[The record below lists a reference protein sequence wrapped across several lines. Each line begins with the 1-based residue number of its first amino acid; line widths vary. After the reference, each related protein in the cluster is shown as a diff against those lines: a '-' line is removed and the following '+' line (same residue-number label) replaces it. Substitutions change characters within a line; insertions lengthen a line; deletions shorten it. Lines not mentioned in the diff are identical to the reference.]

1 MAVAVAGPT
10 APAAQL
16 AQQLGLDFSDLRLL
30 SQALVHSSYTN
41 EQPSA
46 GEPNERLEFLGDTIV
61 SLIVSEQLWQR
72 YPGEDEGSLTTRRAA
87 IVSARGL
94 APVAQ
99 RLELGSYLF
108 LGQGANLSGER
119 ARRSVLAGV
128 FEAVTGAIYLEF
140 GFERTRQWL
149 LNVLAPEIE
158 AHPPVASL
166 KAPKSALQELSFARS
181 GRPPHYRLVSEDGPP
196 HDRQYVIE
204 VVVDGQPMGRGEG
217 RNRRDA
223 ETNAARQAL
232 AALSGRSE
240 GKRRTEGKAGPA

>member
-1 MAVAVAGPT
+1 MQPVDAGPT
-10 APAAQL
+10 APATQL
-16 AQQLGLDFSDLRLL
+16 AERLGLEFSDLRLL

-46 GEPNERLEFLGDTIV
+46 GEPNERLEFLGDTVV
-61 SLIVSEQLWQR
+61 SLIVAEQLWQR

-94 APVAQ
+94 ARVAQ
-99 RLELGSYLF
+99 RLELGSYLS
-108 LGQGANLSGER
+108 LGQGASLSGER
-119 ARRSVLAGV
+119 ARGSILAGV
-128 FEAVTGAIYLEF
+128 LEAVTGAIYLEF

-149 LNVLAPEIE
+149 LKVLAPEIE
-158 AHPPVASL
+158 AHRPVASL
-166 KAPKSALQELSFARS
+166 KAPKSALQELSYATS

-196 HDRQYVIE
+196 HDRHYVIE
-204 VVVDGQPMGRGEG
+204 AVVDGRPMGRGEG

-232 AALSGRSE
+232 AALNEPDWGTPREPNSRDC
-240 GKRRTEGKAGPA
+240 